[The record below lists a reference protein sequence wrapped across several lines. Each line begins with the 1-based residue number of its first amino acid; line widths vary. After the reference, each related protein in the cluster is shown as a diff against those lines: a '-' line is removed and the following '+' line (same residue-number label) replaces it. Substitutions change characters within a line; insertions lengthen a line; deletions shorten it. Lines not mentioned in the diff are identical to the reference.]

1 MPDFRNTTLG
11 PFLLMGPQSNTVLLK
26 PICTST
32 SSEDIKITY
41 NKSHTLSIQEEDGR
55 MNTAAEIEDMEP
67 QPKECQKLEQ
77 PPEARKSILLYSFP
91 RSELLL
97 AVSLIS
103 DF

>member
-1 MPDFRNTTLG
+1 M
-11 PFLLMGPQSNTVLLK
+11 
-26 PICTST
+26 
-32 SSEDIKITY
+32 
-41 NKSHTLSIQEEDGR
+41 SIQEEDGH

-67 QPKECQKLEQ
+67 QLKECQKLEQ
-77 PPEARKSILLYSFP
+77 PPEARKGILLYSFP